1 MVPPSPT
8 QDLLVEQDG
17 NVLTVTLNRPDRLNA
32 ISGPMLGALSSTL
45 QAANLDRDVRA
56 IILTGAGRGFCSGL
70 DLKAQGGGDDGNGSV
85 QLGRAG
91 YQMFDL
97 HNSPPI
103 VINRMDKPIIC
114 ALNGAAAGYGMDM
127 ALGCD
132 IRIASEHAKLGAVFA
147 KRGIVPESGG
157 CWYLPRLLGWARAAE
172 VAFLGEVLDAQRSLD
187 LGLVNKVVPHDDL
200 MTEAKAWATK
210 IANNAPL
217 AVQATKR
224 MMRLGQDETF
234 EAAVDH
240 IFLQLLPLAQTED
253 FRESLSAFAERREP
267 QFKGR

>member
-1 MVPPSPT
+1 MIPPSPT
-8 QDLLVEQDG
+8 EELLVEQDG
-17 NVLTVTLNRPDRLNA
+17 NVLTITFNRPDRLNA

-45 QAANLDRDVRA
+45 QAANVDRDVRA
-56 IILTGAGRGFCSGL
+56 IIITGAGRGFCSGL
-70 DLKAQGGGDDGNGSV
+70 DLKAQGGIRSVGSI
-85 QLGRAG
+85 QLGGAG

-103 VINRMDKPIIC
+103 VINRMDKPIVC
-114 ALNGAAAGYGMDM
+114 ALNGAAAGYGMDL

-132 IRIASEHAKLGAVFA
+132 IRIASENAKMGAVFA

-157 CWYLPRLLGWARAAE
+157 CWYLPRLLGWAKAAE
-172 VAFLGEVLDAQRSLD
+172 VAFLGEVLDAQRSLE

-200 MTEAKAWATK
+200 MTEAKTWAHK

-240 IFLQLLPLAQTED
+240 ILLQLLPLARTED

-267 QFKGR
+267 VFKGR

>member
-1 MVPPSPT
+1 LAITSPT
-8 QDLLVEQDG
+8 PDLLVEQDG
-17 NVLTVTLNRPDRLNA
+17 GVLTLTLNRPDRLNA
-32 ISGPMLGALSSTL
+32 ISVPMLNALSSCL
-45 QAANLDRDVRA
+45 QAANLDRSVRSV
-56 IILTGAGRGFCSGL
+56 IITGAGRGFCSGL
-70 DLKAQGGGDDGNGSV
+70 DLKAQGSGDGGDAV
-85 QLGRAG
+85 QLGRSG

-114 ALNGAAAGYGMDM
+114 AINGAAAGYGMDL

-132 IRIASEHAKLGAVFA
+132 IRLASENAKMGAVFA

-157 CWYLPRLLGWARAAE
+157 CWYLPRLLGWAKAAE
-172 VAFLGEVLDAQRSLD
+172 VAFLGEVLDAQQSLD
-187 LGLVNKVVPHDDL
+187 AGLVNKVVPHDEL
-200 MTEAKAWATK
+200 MNEARTWAHK

-240 IFLQLLPLAQTED
+240 ILLQLLPLTQTED
-253 FRESLSAFAERREP
+253 FKESLSAFAERREP
-267 QFKGR
+267 EFKGR